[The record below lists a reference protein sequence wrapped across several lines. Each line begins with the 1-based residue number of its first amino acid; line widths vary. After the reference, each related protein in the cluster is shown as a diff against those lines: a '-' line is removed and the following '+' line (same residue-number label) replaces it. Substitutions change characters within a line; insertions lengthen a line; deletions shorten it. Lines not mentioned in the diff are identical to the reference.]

1 VARHQST
8 TTAPPALPY
17 ATADRPAGQHR
28 ALRERSKAL
37 TRTVIGGAGLML
49 ATVATT
55 AAAKPL
61 ALEPERPSPA
71 LSLDDSIDAPP
82 PVTTTTTTVTPP
94 PPPPPPPP
102 APPPP
107 APPPV
112 HTTPPPPPTDQLGV
126 WINQAIRV
134 LEQDGYS
141 ASALNSADI
150 RLIILHESGGNPNAI
165 NKWDANA
172 ANGTPSEGLMQII
185 SPTFRA
191 YALPGH
197 GNIWNPVDNI
207 IAGVRYIVA
216 NYGSVSNA
224 PGILSITEGGSYRG
238 Y

>member
-1 VARHQST
+1 VGRHQST
-8 TTAPPALPY
+8 LSAPPALPY
-17 ATADRPAGQHR
+17 ATPDRPAGQHR

-37 TRTVIGGAGLML
+37 TRTVVGGAGLML

-61 ALEPERPSPA
+61 ALEPQGPSPA
-71 LSLDDSIDAPP
+71 LSLDESIDTPSPAPS
-82 PVTTTTTTVTPP
+82 TTEDTP

-102 APPPP
+102 AP
-107 APPPV
+107 ASTTV
-112 HTTPPPPPTDQLGV
+112 RTTPPPPPTDQLGA
-126 WINQAIRV
+126 WINEAIRI
-134 LEQDGYS
+134 LEDNGYS
-141 ASALNSADI
+141 ASKLNSTDI
-150 RLIILHESGGNPNAI
+150 RLIILHESGGNPNAL
-165 NKWDANA
+165 NRWDANA

-185 SPTFRA
+185 SPTFRN

-216 NYGSVSNA
+216 NYGSVANA
-224 PGILSITEGGSYRG
+224 PGIVSIMEGNGYRG